1 MESCVEELRR
11 LLCLESVND
20 LQVIGIGIRGMGGI
34 GKTTLAHV
42 LYERISHQYDFHC
55 YIVDVSKIYQD
66 SNILGVQKQLLSN
79 YLNGKN
85 LEICDVYEATT
96 VTVFDI
102 DQVEQLNMFIGSGKT
117 LLRQCLSGVSIIIII
132 YRDQHIVKTLGVSA
146 IYLVQLL
153 NREDSIQLFCQNDF
167 KLNYTQS
174 DYLVL
179 TYGVLSHAQGNPL
192 PIEVLRPSLFGQ
204 NFSQWGS
211 ALARLRKNNS
221 KSIMDVLRT
230 SFDVLDNTEKEIFLN
245 IVCYFNNYKEQ
256 YVKKILNFH
265 GFHLEYGLQV
275 LIDKSLITIR
285 ERWIVMDLLL
295 INLGRCIVQEELALG
310 KWTRLWDYLDLY
322 KVMFEDM
329 PNKLVEL
336 FLPNSNIDQLW
347 KGKKLRHID
356 SSIDHLRKLTFVNLK
371 NCRKLVKLPYF
382 GDGLNLEQLNLRGCT
397 QLTQINSS
405 IVLSFLMWPIHWLIS
420 SAQKDSVSC
429 LVPSSPTFPCLH

>member
-1 MESCVEELRR
+1 M
-11 LLCLESVND
+11 
-20 LQVIGIGIRGMGGI
+20 
-34 GKTTLAHV
+34 
-42 LYERISHQYDFHC
+42 
-55 YIVDVSKIYQD
+55 
-66 SNILGVQKQLLSN
+66 
-79 YLNGKN
+79 
-85 LEICDVYEATT
+85 
-96 VTVFDI
+96 
-102 DQVEQLNMFIGSGKT
+102 
-117 LLRQCLSGVSIIIII
+117 
-132 YRDQHIVKTLGVSA
+132 
-146 IYLVQLL
+146 
-153 NREDSIQLFCQNDF
+153 
-167 KLNYTQS
+167 
-174 DYLVL
+174 L

-329 PNKLVEL
+329 
-336 FLPNSNIDQLW
+336 
-347 KGKKLRHID
+347 
-356 SSIDHLRKLTFVNLK
+356 
-371 NCRKLVKLPYF
+371 VK
-382 GDGLNLEQLNLRGCT
+382 
-397 QLTQINSS
+397 
-405 IVLSFLMWPIHWLIS
+405 
-420 SAQKDSVSC
+420 
-429 LVPSSPTFPCLH
+429 